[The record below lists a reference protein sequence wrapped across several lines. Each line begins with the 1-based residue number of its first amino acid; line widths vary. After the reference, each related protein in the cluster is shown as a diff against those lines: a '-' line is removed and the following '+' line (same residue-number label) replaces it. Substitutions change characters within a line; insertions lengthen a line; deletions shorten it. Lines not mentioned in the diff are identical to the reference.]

1 MQADDTATVLL
12 TCAEMARA
20 DAAAIAGGVSGEA
33 LMEAAGAAVARA
45 IKRRF
50 ASQSVIVL
58 CGPGNNGGDGF
69 VVARHLHASGWNV
82 RLALLGARAALRGDA
97 ALHAARWQ
105 GPVEELVPK
114 ALADA
119 TLVVDAMFGAGLTR
133 ALEGAA
139 LAVVEEINRRELACV
154 GVDVPSGIAGD
165 SGQVLGAAPQ
175 CRLTATFFRRKPGHL
190 LAPGR
195 FRCGEVVVADIGIP
209 ASVLADIRPRAWAN
223 DPSLWLARFPWPR
236 QEAHK
241 YARGHAVINA
251 GGEMT
256 GAGRLSA
263 RAALRV
269 GAGLVTVAC
278 PRDAVP
284 IYAGDLASTLIAPI
298 DDQTAFAT
306 LLADSRKNA
315 VLLGPGNGVTMAT
328 QMRVQAA
335 LAAGKACVL
344 DADAISV
351 FAEDPASLFRFIRSP
366 VLMTP
371 HEGEFARLFKRD
383 GDKLTRARAAA
394 KQSGAVVLLKG
405 PDTVIAA
412 PDGRAAIN
420 SNAPPDLATAGAGD
434 VLAGL
439 AVGLM
444 AQGVDA
450 FDAGCMAAWLHGAAA
465 MQFGPGLIAED
476 LPDQVPSVLRQL
488 KAATSRA

>member
-1 MQADDTATVLL
+1 MQANDTAATLL
-12 TCAEMARA
+12 SCAEMARA
-20 DAAAIAGGVSGEA
+20 DALTIAGGISGEA
-33 LMEAAGAAVARA
+33 LMETAGAAVARA
-45 IKRRF
+45 IKQRF
-50 ASQSVIVL
+50 ARQSVIVL

-69 VVARHLHASGWNV
+69 VIARHLQASGWTV
-82 RLALLGARAALRGDA
+82 RLALLGARDALKGDA

-105 GPVEELVPK
+105 GPVET
-114 ALADA
+114 LATSVLDGA
-119 TLVVDAMFGAGLTR
+119 TLAVDALFGAGLGR
-133 ALEGAA
+133 ALESAA
-139 LAVVEEINRRELACV
+139 LAVVEEINWRGLACV
-154 GVDVPSGIAGD
+154 GVDVPSGVAGD

-175 CRLTATFFRRKPGHL
+175 CRLTVTFFRRKPGHL

-195 FRCGEVVVADIGIP
+195 FRCGEVVVANIGIP
-209 ASVLADIRPRAWAN
+209 ATVLAEIQPRIFAN
-223 DPSLWLARFPWPR
+223 DPVLWLSRFPWPR
-236 QEAHK
+236 AEGHK

-251 GGEMT
+251 GGLMT

-269 GAGLVTVAC
+269 GAGLVTLAC
-278 PRDAVP
+278 PSAAVP
-284 IYAGDLASTLIAPI
+284 IYAGDLASTLIAPA
-298 DDQTAFAT
+298 DDQTAFAA
-306 LLADSRKNA
+306 LLADPRKNA

-351 FAEDPASLFRFIRSP
+351 FAEDPGALFRFIRAP
-366 VLMTP
+366 VLLTP
-371 HEGEFARLFKRD
+371 HEGEFARLFKSE
-383 GDKLTRARAAA
+383 GDKLTRAREAA
-394 KQSGAVVLLKG
+394 KLSGAVVLLKG

-412 PDGRAAIN
+412 PDGRAVIN

-465 MQFGPGLIAED
+465 TAFGPGLVAED
-476 LPDQVPSVLRQL
+476 LPDQLPAVLRQL
-488 KAATSRA
+488 KAALSRA